1 MTDRGNAQFVVA
13 TPLADGVSTV
23 RRSAAALG
31 RRFLALVGRLL
42 GDRLP
47 PLLLRVAMVSASL
60 SVKETVR
67 FAAREMF
74 SRRGVGEYHLR
85 RSGRTLFV
93 RHPAS
98 DAWVVYEVVRRGVYL
113 PPPEVERAV
122 RARTD
127 APRIVDLGAHVG
139 SASLL
144 LIERFP
150 RAHVVAVEPNPDS
163 AALLRRTI
171 AANGLGGQCE
181 VRQVAA
187 GTEPGTAT
195 IEGFS
200 ILSHF
205 VRDDTEEAVDQLPY
219 LRQFQSQVVTEP
231 TQVEVVDAF
240 ELLRDADLVKMDI
253 EGAEWPI
260 LQDPRFAAL
269 PIRALVLEYHPQGS
283 PEHDTTA
290 LVSRLLQQAGFR
302 LGELFDEHDRVGL
315 VWAWR

>member
-1 MTDRGNAQFVVA
+1 MTMLHRYTAAVA
-13 TPLADGVSTV
+13 
-23 RRSAAALG
+23 RRI
-31 RRFLALVGRLL
+31 LALAGRLL

-47 PLLLRVAMVSASL
+47 TLLLRGAMVSAAL
-60 SVKETVR
+60 SVTDTLR
-67 FAAREMF
+67 FAGRELF
-74 SRRGVGEYHLR
+74 SRHCVGEYRLR

-113 PPPEVERAV
+113 PPPEVERAI

-144 LIERFP
+144 LLERFP
-150 RAHVVAVEPNPDS
+150 SAHILAVEPNPGS
-163 AALLRRTI
+163 AALLKRAI
-171 AANGLGGQCE
+171 ARNGLDPQWE

-187 GTEPGTAT
+187 GTAPGTAT

-205 VRDDTEEAVDQLPY
+205 VREGTQEAVDQLPY
-219 LRQFQSQVVTEP
+219 LRRFQKDAVGPPTE
-231 TQVEVVDAF
+231 VEVVDVF
-240 ELLRDADLVKMDI
+240 DLLAGADLVKMDI

-260 LQDPRFAAL
+260 LQDPRFAEL
-269 PIRALVLEYHPQGS
+269 PITALVLEYHPQGS

-290 LVSRLLQQAGFR
+290 LVTRLLTDAGFR
-302 LGELFDEHDRVGL
+302 IGELFDQHDRVGL